1 MQFCYSW
8 MFVREKKSELQKQ
21 LRSCTR
27 PYFHEKLQ
35 SMRFINLRETYSKTL
50 FTLSQIWSSCYCFLC
65 KNMYQKSVQ
74 INHWILCCN
83 MWNIHWYGFIFY
95 CAIRYPKLGNIRHD
109 AANIN
114 IIISFTLLNCDV
126 WQTWRRFF
134 RFQLK
139 YFIRSLSRV
148 LENTCDKQSFRT
160 IFCSIAKS
168 NNNSNSKRCVDHK
181 RNKTKCKRDLWFI
194 SSCVC
199 VNAYFS

>member
-83 MWNIHWYGFIFY
+83 MWNIYWYGFIFY

-114 IIISFTLLNCDV
+114 ITISFTLLNCDV
-126 WQTWRRFF
+126 RQTCCRFF
-134 RFQLK
+134 RFQWSISLEVFPVFWK
-139 YFIRSLSRV
+139 ILVTSNLLEQYFAPLQKA
-148 LENTCDKQSFRT
+148 TT
-160 IFCSIAKS
+160 TAT
-168 NNNSNSKRCVDHK
+168 
-181 RNKTKCKRDLWFI
+181 TKG
-194 SSCVC
+194 V
-199 VNAYFS
+199 